1 MPNSEPI
8 EGLKKIEERGKSRGS
23 ILSSLLGLLFL
34 TAFLPLVLTSR
45 YLVNQARADLELDQR
60 SLQISK
66 VRHLSE
72 WIATFRTSTA
82 TIVHTLATSL
92 AIDAPSD
99 YRRRIDILGTSRTL
113 EAYPGEA
120 SSIVSVNVVDRKG
133 FGARSGLALPEP
145 AISAGIQAA
154 FLAGLKGEK
163 TTTPPQWST
172 TLSEPVV
179 IAAEPVIS
187 SRGTAQAVVIAI
199 ITLEPIVRLTRQ
211 SGEGGLLDVYVV
223 SKDGRLVAHSN
234 PEAGPTG
241 TDLTNIEIVKDFV
254 QAGGRAAASMPFNME
269 DPSGAVRHMLGTF
282 IRVNDDSGWGVVA
295 QIDEEKAYA
304 GANAMRRNSILV
316 VSLVSLLALGLGFW
330 LSGELTRPIRTLR
343 DAALQLARGD
353 FKTRVSVSAQNEV
366 GVLGDTFNLMG
377 ERIERAVEEIM
388 EAANTNRELFIGTIR
403 MLANAIDAKDPYT
416 RGHSERVAYYSTVVA
431 KQLGMSEAEIE
442 NVHLS
447 GLIHDVGKI
456 GIEDRILR
464 KPAALTDDEY
474 EIMKQHPTK
483 GAQILEAVPKLKALA
498 GPGLMHHEN
507 VDGSGYPEG
516 LKGDEIP
523 FLGRMVSVA
532 DAFDAMTTDRPYS
545 KAMTFEAAVAR
556 LQFLSG
562 KKFDPQCVDAM
573 ARAVASGELTSAKA
587 RVAAVAARRDGPSL
601 KSVS

>member
-1 MPNSEPI
+1 MSNTEPI
-8 EGLKKIEERGKSRGS
+8 EALRRLEGSGRSRGS
-23 ILSSLLGLLFL
+23 ILSALLGLLFL

-60 SLQISK
+60 SLQMAK

-72 WIATFRTSTA
+72 WIAQFRASTSTVVA
-82 TIVHTLATSL
+82 TLATSL
-92 AIDAPSD
+92 AIDAPAD
-99 YRRRIDILGTSRTL
+99 YRKRIDSLGARRTL
-113 EAYPGEA
+113 EAFPGEA
-120 SSIVSVNVVDRKG
+120 SSLVSVNVVDRNG
-133 FGARSGLALPEP
+133 FGARSGLALPE
-145 AISAGIQAA
+145 ATLSQGIQNA
-154 FLAGLKGEK
+154 FVTGLQGQS
-163 TTTPPQWST
+163 TTTAPQWST

-179 IAAEPVIS
+179 ISAEPVLAKD
-187 SRGTAQAVVIAI
+187 GTAQAVVIAI
-199 ITLEPIVRLTRQ
+199 TTLEPVVRLTRQ

-223 SKDGRLVAHSN
+223 SSEGRLVAHSN
-234 PEAGPTG
+234 PEFAPTG
-241 TDLTNIEIVKDFV
+241 ADLNRIDIVKEFV
-254 QAGGRAAASMPFNME
+254 TTGGRAAASMPFTIE
-269 DPSGAVRHMLGTF
+269 DSAGGTRNMLGTF
-282 IRVNDDSGWGVVA
+282 IRVADTSGWGVIA
-295 QIDEEKAYA
+295 QIDEQKAYA
-304 GANAMRRNSILV
+304 AANGMRRNSLVV

-330 LSGELTRPIRTLR
+330 LSGEITRPIRTLR

-353 FKTRVSVSAQNEV
+353 FKTRVSVTARNEV
-366 GVLGDTFNLMG
+366 GVLADTFNIMG
-377 ERIERAVEEIM
+377 ERIERAVEEIR

-416 RGHSERVAYYSTVVA
+416 RGHSERVAYYSTIVA
-431 KQLGMSEAEIE
+431 KELGMSSAEIE
-442 NVHLS
+442 NVHLA

-464 KPAALTDDEY
+464 KPSALTDDEY

-507 VDGSGYPEG
+507 VDGSGYPDG

-523 FLGRMVSVA
+523 LLGRMVSVA

-545 KAMTFEAAVAR
+545 KAMTFEASVAR

-587 RVAAVAARRDGPSL
+587 RLASVAARRDGPSL
-601 KSVS
+601 MSAS

>member
-1 MPNSEPI
+1 MPNTEPI
-8 EGLKKIEERGKSRGS
+8 EALKRLDSGRSRAS
-23 ILSSLLGLLFL
+23 ILWSLLGLLFL
-34 TAFLPLVLTSR
+34 TALVPLVLTSR

-60 SLQISK
+60 SLQMAK

-72 WIATFRTSTA
+72 WIAQFRTSTRA
-82 TIVHTLATSL
+82 VVQTLATSL
-92 AIDAPSD
+92 AIDAPAD
-99 YRRRIDILGTSRTL
+99 YKKRIDSLGAQRTL
-113 EAYPGEA
+113 ERFPNE
-120 SSIVSVNVVDRKG
+120 SSSLVSVNVVDRNG

-145 AISAGIQAA
+145 ALQAGIRAA
-154 FLAGLKGEK
+154 FLAGLKGQS
-163 TTTPPQWST
+163 TSTPPQWST

-179 IAAEPVIS
+179 ISAEPVVGPG
-187 SRGTAQAVVIAI
+187 GTAQAVVIAI
-199 ITLEPIVRLTRQ
+199 TTFEHVVQLTRQ

-223 SKDGRLVAHSN
+223 SGDGKLVAHSD
-234 PEAGPTG
+234 PKYAYTG
-241 TDLTNIEIVKDFV
+241 ADLKGIDIVQEFV
-254 QAGGRAAASMPFNME
+254 QTAGRAAASMPFTLQDANGE
-269 DPSGAVRHMLGTF
+269 TRHMLGTF
-282 IRVNDDSGWGVVA
+282 IRVADDSGWGVIA
-295 QIDEEKAYA
+295 QIDEAKAYA
-304 GANAMRRNSILV
+304 GANSMRRNSILV
-316 VSLVSLLALGLGFW
+316 VSLVSLLALGLGLL
-330 LSGELTRPIRTLR
+330 LSREITQPIRTLR

-353 FKTRVSVSAQNEV
+353 FKTRVHLNTKNEV
-366 GVLGDTFNLMG
+366 GVLGDTFNVMG
-377 ERIERAVEEIM
+377 ERIERAVEEIR
-388 EAANTNRELFIGTIR
+388 EAADTNRELFIGTVR

-416 RGHSERVAYYSTVVA
+416 RGHSERVAFYSTLVA
-431 KQLGMSEAEIE
+431 KELGMNDTEIA

-498 GPGLMHHEN
+498 GPGLQHHEN

-523 FLGRMVSVA
+523 LLGRMVSVA

-562 KKFDPQCVDAM
+562 KKFDSQCVDAM
-573 ARAVASGELTSAKA
+573 ARAVASGELTAAKA

-601 KSVS
+601 RGIS

>member
-1 MPNSEPI
+1 MPNTEPI
-8 EGLKKIEERGKSRGS
+8 EALKRLDGGRSRGS
-23 ILSSLLGLLFL
+23 ILWSLLGLLFL
-34 TAFLPLVLTSR
+34 TALVPLVLTSR

-60 SLQISK
+60 SLQMAK

-72 WIATFRTSTA
+72 WIAQFRTSTRA
-82 TIVHTLATSL
+82 VVQTLATSL
-92 AIDAPSD
+92 AIDAPAD
-99 YRRRIDILGTSRTL
+99 YKKRIDSLAARRTL
-113 EAYPGEA
+113 ERFPGE
-120 SSIVSVNVVDRKG
+120 SSSLVSVNVVDRNG

-145 AISAGIQAA
+145 SIQAGIQAA
-154 FLAGLKGEK
+154 FLAGLKGQS
-163 TTTPPQWST
+163 TSTPPLWST

-179 IAAEPVIS
+179 ISAEPVLDPAGS
-187 SRGTAQAVVIAI
+187 AQAVVIAI
-199 ITLEPIVRLTRQ
+199 TSFERVVQLTRQ

-223 SKDGRLVAHSN
+223 SGDGRLVAHSD
-234 PEAGPTG
+234 PKYASTG
-241 TDLTNIEIVKDFV
+241 ADLKGIDIVQEFV
-254 QAGGRAAASMPFNME
+254 QTAGRAAASMPFTLE
-269 DPSGAVRHMLGTF
+269 DADGVTRHMLGTF
-282 IRVNDDSGWGVVA
+282 IRVADDSGWGVIA
-295 QIDEEKAYA
+295 QIDEAKAYA

-316 VSLVSLLALGLGFW
+316 VSLVSILALGLGLL
-330 LSGELTRPIRTLR
+330 LSREITQPIRTLR
-343 DAALQLARGD
+343 DAALQLAHGD
-353 FKTRVSVSAQNEV
+353 FKTRVSLNSKNEV
-366 GVLGDTFNLMG
+366 GVLGDTFNVMG
-377 ERIERAVEEIM
+377 ERIERAVEEIR
-388 EAANTNRELFIGTIR
+388 EAADTNRELFIGTVR

-416 RGHSERVAYYSTVVA
+416 RGHSERVAFYSTLVA
-431 KQLGMSEAEIE
+431 KELGMSEAEIA

-498 GPGLMHHEN
+498 GPGLQHHEN

-523 FLGRMVSVA
+523 LLGRMVSVA

-562 KKFDPQCVDAM
+562 KKFDSQCVDAM
-573 ARAVASGELTSAKA
+573 ARAVASGELTAAKA

-601 KSVS
+601 KGMS

>member
-1 MPNSEPI
+1 MPNTAPI
-8 EGLKKIEERGKSRGS
+8 EALERLDKGRSRGT
-23 ILSSLLGLLFL
+23 ILSTLLGLLFL

-45 YLVNQARADLELDQR
+45 YLVNQARADLEFDQR
-60 SLQISK
+60 SLQMAK

-72 WIATFRTSTA
+72 WIAQFRTSRQA
-82 TIVHTLATSL
+82 IIQTLAISL
-92 AIDAPSD
+92 AIDAPAD
-99 YRRRIDILGTSRTL
+99 YKKRIDSLGARRTL
-113 EAYPGEA
+113 EAYPGES
-120 SSIVSVNVVDRKG
+120 SSIVSVNVVDRNG

-145 AISAGIQAA
+145 ALDAGIQAA
-154 FLAGLKGEK
+154 FAVAMKGQTS
-163 TTTPPQWST
+163 TTAPLWST

-179 IAAEPVIS
+179 ISAVPVLGPQGI
-187 SRGTAQAVVIAI
+187 AQAAVIAI
-199 ITLEPIVRLTRQ
+199 TTFDPVVRLTRQ

-223 SKDGRLVAHSN
+223 SADGKLVAHSN
-234 PEAGPTG
+234 PEFAATG
-241 TDLTNIEIVKDFV
+241 TDLRSIDIVQEFV
-254 QAGGRAAASMPFNME
+254 QTRGKAAASMPFTIK
-269 DPSGAVRHMLGTF
+269 DSAGVSRSMLGTF
-282 IRVNDDSGWGVVA
+282 IRVADDSGWGVIA
-295 QIDEEKAYA
+295 QIDEDKAYA
-304 GANAMRRNSILV
+304 GAKLMRRNSVVV

-330 LSGELTRPIRTLR
+330 LSGEITRPIRTLR
-343 DAALQLARGD
+343 DAALRLAHGE
-353 FKTRVSVSAQNEV
+353 FHTRVSVTARNEV
-366 GVLGDTFNLMG
+366 GVLGDTFNVMG
-377 ERIERAVEEIM
+377 ERIERAVEEIR
-388 EAANTNRELFIGTIR
+388 EAASTNRELFIGTVR

-416 RGHSERVAYYSTVVA
+416 RGHSERVAFYSTIVA
-431 KQLGMSEAEIE
+431 KELGMSEAQIE

-464 KPAALTDDEY
+464 KPSALTDDEY

-498 GPGLMHHEN
+498 GPGLQHHEN

-523 FLGRMVSVA
+523 LLGRMVSVA

-545 KAMTFEAAVAR
+545 KAMTFDAAVAR

-587 RVAAVAARRDGPSL
+587 RVAAVAARRDGPPL
-601 KSVS
+601 KSAS

>member
-1 MPNSEPI
+1 MPNTEPI
-8 EGLKKIEERGKSRGS
+8 EALKRLDSGRSRAS
-23 ILSSLLGLLFL
+23 ILWSLLGLLFV
-34 TAFLPLVLTSR
+34 TALVPLVLTSR

-60 SLQISK
+60 SLQIAK

-72 WIATFRTSTA
+72 WIAQFRTSTRA
-82 TIVHTLATSL
+82 VVQTLATSL
-92 AIDAPSD
+92 AIDAPAD
-99 YRRRIDILGTSRTL
+99 YKKRIDSLAARRTL
-113 EAYPGEA
+113 ERFPGE
-120 SSIVSVNVVDRKG
+120 SSSLVSVNVVDRNG

-145 AISAGIQAA
+145 ALQAGIQAA
-154 FLAGLKGEK
+154 FLAGLKGQS
-163 TTTPPQWST
+163 TSTPPMWST

-179 IAAEPVIS
+179 ISAEPVLAAD
-187 SRGTAQAVVIAI
+187 GTAQAVVIAI
-199 ITLEPIVRLTRQ
+199 TSFERVVKLTRD

-223 SKDGRLVAHSN
+223 SGEGKLVAHSD
-234 PEAGPTG
+234 PKFAATG
-241 TDLTNIEIVKDFV
+241 TDLRNIEIVREFL
-254 QAGGRAAASMPFNME
+254 QTGGKATASMPFNLDDE
-269 DPSGAVRHMLGTF
+269 KGVARHMLGTF
-282 IRVNDDSGWGVVA
+282 VRVADDSGWGVIA
-295 QIDEEKAYA
+295 QIDEAKAYA
-304 GANAMRRNSILV
+304 GPNRMLRNSILV
-316 VSLVSLLALGLGFW
+316 VSLVSLLALGLGLL
-330 LSGELTRPIRTLR
+330 LSREITQPIRTLR

-353 FKTRVSVSAQNEV
+353 FKTRVTVTAKNEV
-366 GVLGDTFNLMG
+366 GILGETFNVMG
-377 ERIERAVEEIM
+377 ERIERAVEEIR
-388 EAANTNRELFIGTIR
+388 EAADTNRELFIGTVR

-416 RGHSERVAYYSTVVA
+416 RGHSERVAFYSTLVA
-431 KQLGMSEAEIE
+431 KELGMSEAEIA

-498 GPGLMHHEN
+498 GPGLQHHEN

-523 FLGRMVSVA
+523 LLGRMVSVA

-562 KKFDPQCVDAM
+562 KKFDAQCVDAM
-573 ARAVASGELTSAKA
+573 ARAVASGELTAAKA

-601 KSVS
+601 KGMS

>member
-1 MPNSEPI
+1 MPNTEPI
-8 EGLKKIEERGKSRGS
+8 EALKRLDSGRSRAS
-23 ILSSLLGLLFL
+23 ILWSLLGLLFV
-34 TAFLPLVLTSR
+34 TALVPLVLTSR
-45 YLVNQARADLELDQR
+45 YLVNQAKADLELDQR
-60 SLQISK
+60 SLQIAK

-72 WIATFRTSTA
+72 WIAQFRTSTRA
-82 TIVHTLATSL
+82 VVQTLATSL
-92 AIDAPSD
+92 AIDAPAD
-99 YRRRIDILGTSRTL
+99 YKKRIDSLAARRTL
-113 EAYPGEA
+113 ERFPGE
-120 SSIVSVNVVDRKG
+120 SSSLVSVNVVDRNG

-145 AISAGIQAA
+145 TLQAGIQAA
-154 FLAGLKGEK
+154 FLAGLKGQS
-163 TTTPPQWST
+163 TSTPPLWST

-179 IAAEPVIS
+179 ISAEPVLAAD
-187 SRGTAQAVVIAI
+187 GTAQAVVIAI
-199 ITLEPIVRLTRQ
+199 TSFERVVKLTRD

-223 SKDGRLVAHSN
+223 SGEGNLVAHSD
-234 PEAGPTG
+234 PKFAATG
-241 TDLTNIEIVKDFV
+241 TDLKNIEIVREFL
-254 QAGGRAAASMPFNME
+254 QTGGKATASMPF
-269 DPSGAVRHMLGTF
+269 DLKDDKGVARHMLGTF
-282 IRVNDDSGWGVVA
+282 VRVADDSGWGVIA
-295 QIDEEKAYA
+295 QIDEAKAYA
-304 GANAMRRNSILV
+304 GPNRMLRNSILV
-316 VSLVSLLALGLGFW
+316 VSLVSLLALGLGLL
-330 LSGELTRPIRTLR
+330 LSREITQPIRTLR

-353 FKTRVSVSAQNEV
+353 FKTRVYLTTKNEV
-366 GVLGDTFNLMG
+366 GVLGETFNVMG
-377 ERIERAVEEIM
+377 ERIERAVEEIR
-388 EAANTNRELFIGTIR
+388 EAADTNRELFIGTVR

-416 RGHSERVAYYSTVVA
+416 RGHSERVAFYSTLVA
-431 KQLGMSEAEIE
+431 KELGMNEAEIA

-498 GPGLMHHEN
+498 GPGLQHHEN

-523 FLGRMVSVA
+523 LLGRMVSVA

-562 KKFDPQCVDAM
+562 KKFDSQCVDAM
-573 ARAVASGELTSAKA
+573 ARAVASGELTAAKA

-601 KSVS
+601 KGIS